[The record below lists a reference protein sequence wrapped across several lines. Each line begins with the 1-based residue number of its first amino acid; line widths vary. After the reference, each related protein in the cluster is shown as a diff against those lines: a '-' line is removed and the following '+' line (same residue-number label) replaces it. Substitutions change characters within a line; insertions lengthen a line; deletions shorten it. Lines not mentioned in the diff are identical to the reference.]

1 MRPRWLDE
9 GRPHSTPAMA
19 ATLLH
24 WDCPTG
30 IAGDMVLAALAD
42 LGVPEAV
49 LNRPLRQLGLAD
61 QCRIVTR
68 AGSNGGLRGI
78 KAHVDVLT
86 PQEEHRH
93 WRHLRQLL
101 LTAPLEEQVRQAALR
116 CFGLLAEAEARVHGC
131 PVDAVHFHEVGALDA
146 VADVLGACAG
156 LCHLRVQTISCSPLP
171 PGHGAVTTAHGL
183 LPVPAPAVLELASAH
198 QVPLL
203 SCEGWPQGELVTPTG
218 LALAVTW
225 AGRFG
230 GAPALAPRRVGIG
243 LGQRQLDR
251 PNQLRLL
258 LGEPWPSHGHP
269 AATLEP
275 FQEWVVL
282 MGCQIDDMDGEAMAT
297 LQQTVLDAGALDAW
311 LQPVHMKKQRP
322 GHLVQVL
329 ARPDQLKALRQVLW
343 SHSSTLGLREQWHHR
358 WILPRREEQRQTP
371 LGPVRIKWATLP
383 DGSRRGKAEHEDL
396 AALAHHHHLPLQE
409 VRRRIQPF
417 LEP

>member
-1 MRPRWLDE
+1 M
-9 GRPHSTPAMA
+9 
-19 ATLLH
+19 
-24 WDCPTG
+24 
-30 IAGDMVLAALAD
+30 LAALAD

-258 LGEPWPSHGHP
+258 LGGPWPSHGHP

>member
-1 MRPRWLDE
+1 
-9 GRPHSTPAMA
+9 MA

-258 LGEPWPSHGHP
+258 LGGPWPSHGHP

>member
-1 MRPRWLDE
+1 
-9 GRPHSTPAMA
+9 MA

>member
-1 MRPRWLDE
+1 M
-9 GRPHSTPAMA
+9 TTA
-19 ATLLH
+19 LLH

-30 IAGDMVLAALAD
+30 IAGDMLLAALAD

-49 LNRPLRQLGLAD
+49 LNRPLHQLGLAD
-61 QCRIVTR
+61 QCRITTR
-68 AGSNGGLRGI
+68 PGSNGGLRGI
-78 KAHVDVLT
+78 KAHVEVLA

-93 WRHLRQLL
+93 WRQLRQLL
-101 LTAPLEEQVRQAALR
+101 RTAPLEDPVRRAALR

-156 LCHLRVQTISCSPLP
+156 LCHLHAQTISCSPLP

-183 LPVPAPAVLELASAH
+183 LPIPAPAVLELASAH

-203 SCEGWPQGELVTPTG
+203 SGEGWPQGELVTPTG

-230 GAPALAPRRVGIG
+230 AAPALVPCRVGIG

-258 LGEPWPSHGHP
+258 LAEPLPSHGQP
-269 AATLEP
+269 ATALEP

-282 MGCQIDDMDGEAMAT
+282 MSCQIDDMDGEALAT
-297 LQQTVLDAGALDAW
+297 LQQTVLEAGALDAW
-311 LQPVHMKKQRP
+311 FQPVYMKKQRP
-322 GHLVQVL
+322 GHLVQIL
-329 ARPDQLKALRQVLW
+329 MRPDQRKALRQALW

-358 WILPRREEQRQTP
+358 WVLPRRQEQRQTP

>member
-1 MRPRWLDE
+1 M
-9 GRPHSTPAMA
+9 
-19 ATLLH
+19 
-24 WDCPTG
+24 
-30 IAGDMVLAALAD
+30 LAALAD